1 MSAFLGFAPYGRL
14 SESVRRALLGGV
26 AAFPHALFPA
36 IGLLAGGTRAPLG
49 SDERGPGRQKGVE
62 GSDGAVR
69 PPAGLCRRPRSG
81 TVMPLLMK
89 PFNRR
94 QAPRCRGGA
103 RAVLLRQAAEARRR
117 SRRTSSDAAESGGG
131 NRRRMPPRRWPRPGG
146 SFARSLSAD
155 LWPNL
160 SAAARASTR
169 SPAGS
174 PAWAAD
180 DAEVASP
187 CRPRCTRRHQHQ
199 SPHQRRSKARRRSAA
214 TPVHTHRASRPAAMP
229 PSRERLG
236 PPRRAA
242 ESHRPRCAAMALLPQ
257 TGCGR
262 FFTSASVVRTHGV
275 RCVERAARLPSV
287 GAEAGVCGTFG
298 QRRRR
303 AGRRPRVD
311 GPAAFGVRRSLSR
324 VAAVACVRRRA
335 RPPCPRPPSPQARE

>member
-117 SRRTSSDAAESGGG
+117 SRRTSPDAAESGGG

-242 ESHRPRCAAMALLPQ
+242 ESHRPRCAAMARSYLRPHAV
-257 TGCGR
+257 
-262 FFTSASVVRTHGV
+262 AS
-275 RCVERAARLPSV
+275 S
-287 GAEAGVCGTFG
+287 
-298 QRRRR
+298 
-303 AGRRPRVD
+303 RP
-311 GPAAFGVRRSLSR
+311 PL
-324 VAAVACVRRRA
+324 ACVRTASAASSGRRA
-335 RPPCPRPPSPQARE
+335 CRPLVPRRVFAARSANADVVRVGDRASTVQQRSVSGGR

>member
-62 GSDGAVR
+62 DSDGAVR

-117 SRRTSSDAAESGGG
+117 SRRTSPDAAESGGG

-169 SPAGS
+169 SPADS

-199 SPHQRRSKARRRSAA
+199 SPHQRRSQSKTAISRHPGPHSPCQPARRYATEPGAPRAA
-214 TPVHTHRASRPAAMP
+214 STR
-229 PSRERLG
+229 SRE
-236 PPRRAA
+236 P
-242 ESHRPRCAAMALLPQ
+242 
-257 TGCGR
+257 
-262 FFTSASVVRTHGV
+262 
-275 RCVERAARLPSV
+275 
-287 GAEAGVCGTFG
+287 
-298 QRRRR
+298 
-303 AGRRPRVD
+303 
-311 GPAAFGVRRSLSR
+311 
-324 VAAVACVRRRA
+324 
-335 RPPCPRPPSPQARE
+335 